1 MSQWPTVRLDNVLN
15 QVVDAHPVQADQHYP
30 NFGIYS
36 FGRGLFQKTPISGT
50 ATSAKNLYRV
60 SAGNFIY
67 SRLFA
72 FEGAYG
78 LVPEEFEG
86 YFVSNE
92 YPTFSIDRQIVLP
105 EYLEIYFKSPK
116 VWEEVSRLSSG
127 MGDRRRRIQPEQFLT
142 HSIPVP
148 PLDQQRRIV
157 AEMSKVQEAISLHV
171 EVGRELD
178 ALYKTMLTRAFR
190 GEP

>member
-1 MSQWPTVRLDNVLN
+1 MSYWPTVKLECVLD
-15 QVVDAHPVQADQHYP
+15 QVSDGHPVHADRQYP

-36 FGRGLFQKTPISGT
+36 FGRGLFKKTPISGT
-50 ATSAKNLYRV
+50 ATSAKTLYRV
-60 SAGNFIY
+60 CAGNFIY

-78 LVPEEFEG
+78 LVPEEFDG

-92 YPTFSIDRQIVLP
+92 YPSFAIDQQIVHP

-116 VWEEVSRLSSG
+116 VWEEVSQLSSG

-178 ALYKTMLTRAFR
+178 ALYRSMLTRAFR
-190 GEP
+190 GEH